1 MDKIIDLVMER
12 FKENPLMVFAPG
24 YFAEKQITKS
34 DVAAFKNC
42 AMIRKYIMDHIR
54 RKKAEI
60 AKGVPQDEE
69 ELDML
74 SIIVNDENY

>member
-1 MDKIIDLVMER
+1 MKADGTIEPLTVAESMDKIIDLILER

-42 AMIRKYIMDHIR
+42 AMIRKYI
-54 RKKAEI
+54 
-60 AKGVPQDEE
+60 
-69 ELDML
+69 
-74 SIIVNDENY
+74 